1 MRKTNRNDYK
11 DVILTP
17 GFEPPIV
24 ITNDD
29 DLPDWA
35 KPFAAARK
43 EKEAAQKTG
52 RKKLSLATIER
63 HRQIIN
69 KMERE
74 KFITPAKAKTLRQE
88 LKEQL

>member
-11 DVILTP
+11 EVIFTP
-17 GFEPPIV
+17 GFDPMIA

-35 KPFAAARK
+35 KPWAAARK
-43 EKEAAQKTG
+43 AREAARQPKP
-52 RKKLSLATIER
+52 KKLSLATVEC

-74 KFITPAKAKTLRQE
+74 KFIAPAKAESLRQE
-88 LKEQL
+88 LKAQL

>member
-11 DVILTP
+11 EVIFTP
-17 GFEPPIV
+17 GFEPMIA

-35 KPFAAARK
+35 KKWAAARK
-43 EKEAAQKTG
+43 AKEAAQHPKP
-52 RKKLSLATIER
+52 KKLSMATVER

-69 KMERE
+69 KMEHE
-74 KFITPAKAKTLRQE
+74 KFITSAKAKALRQE
-88 LKEQL
+88 LKAQL

>member
-1 MRKTNRNDYK
+1 MSKPNRNDYK
-11 DVILTP
+11 EVILTP
-17 GFEPPIV
+17 GFDPMMV

-35 KPFAAARK
+35 KPWAAARK
-43 EKEAAQKTG
+43 TKEAARQPKP
-52 RKKLSLATIER
+52 KKLSLATLER

-74 KFITPAKAKTLRQE
+74 KFITPDKAKALRQE
-88 LKEQL
+88 LKAQL

>member
-35 KPFAAARK
+35 KPFAAARNA
-43 EKEAAQKTG
+43 KEAARKP
-52 RKKLSLATIER
+52 KKLSLATVER

-74 KFITPAKAKTLRQE
+74 NFITPAKAKSLRQE

>member
-1 MRKTNRNDYK
+1 MSKTNCNDYK

-17 GFEPPIV
+17 GFEPMIA

-29 DLPDWA
+29 DLPEWA
-35 KPFAAARK
+35 KPWAAAGK
-43 EKEAAQKTG
+43 AKGAAQQPKP
-52 RKKLSLATIER
+52 KKLSLATVER

-74 KFITPAKAKTLRQE
+74 KFITPAKAKALRQE
-88 LKEQL
+88 LRAQL